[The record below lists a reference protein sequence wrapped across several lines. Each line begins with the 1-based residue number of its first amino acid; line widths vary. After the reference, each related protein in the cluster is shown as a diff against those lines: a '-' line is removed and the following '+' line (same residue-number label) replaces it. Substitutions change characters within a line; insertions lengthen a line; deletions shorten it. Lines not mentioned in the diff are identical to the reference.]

1 MIGDLGKL
9 LEPMRRQVN
18 GMVRR
23 VIVTNVDDTPQRQEL
38 QLQDGAGADGAADVL
53 PTVEH
58 FQPMGVRSFPPAGT
72 GAIALAIGGFRNHFV
87 AMVASAK
94 LKLNL
99 LVALASGDVAF
110 HCLNPDVWTH
120 LQNGGAWLGQGAT
133 QWFVTLKGLKEFQYI
148 RMLPQET
155 VLVVQDPAGANFSKI
170 TITPLH
176 VTIQTPGG
184 TQVF

>member
-1 MIGDLGKL
+1 MIEDLAKL
-9 LEPMRRQVN
+9 LEPMRRQVS

-23 VIVTNVDDTPQRQEL
+23 TVVTNVDDAPERQEL
-38 QLQDGAGADGAADVL
+38 QLQDGAAAGAGADML

-58 FQPMGVRSFPPAGT
+58 FQPMGVRSFPPQGT
-72 GAIALAIGGFRNHFV
+72 GAIALAVGGFRNHFV

-120 LQNGGAWLGQGAT
+120 LQDSGSWLGQGET
-133 QWFVTLKGLKEFQYI
+133 QWFVTLKDLKEFQYI
-148 RMLPQET
+148 RMVPQET
-155 VLVVQDPAGANFSKI
+155 TLLVQDPNSANYSKI

-176 VTIQTPGG
+176 VTIRTPSG